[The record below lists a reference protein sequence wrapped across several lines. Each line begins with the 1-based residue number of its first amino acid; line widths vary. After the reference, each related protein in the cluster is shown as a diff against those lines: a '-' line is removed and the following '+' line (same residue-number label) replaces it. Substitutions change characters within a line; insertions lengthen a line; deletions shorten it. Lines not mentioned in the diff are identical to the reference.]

1 MRAGIDTYANGAGGA
16 VGDDVDHLAVRLRPR
31 ALTVEKYRRPAGPPA
46 AWNSSVPTAFPC
58 PSMTL

>member
-16 VGDDVDHLAVRLRPR
+16 VGDEVDDLAVRLRP
-31 ALTVEKYRRPAGPPA
+31 AGVDGREVPPPGWA
-46 AWNSSVPTAFPC
+46 PRGMELLCPYGVSC

>member
-31 ALTVEKYRRPAGPPA
+31 ALTVEKYRRPAGPPRMELLCPYGV
-46 AWNSSVPTAFPC
+46 SC
-58 PSMTL
+58 PSMTR